1 MDAEL
6 SATALAGPRAGLR
19 HLFLAVALALAGG
32 AFGIVGAFVEEL
44 RSGGGLLVVIAGA
57 PIIEEVLKPSGL
69 YVLLARWPYAVRS
82 QLAIASLAALA
93 GLTFGL
99 LESTVYVTLYV
110 PDHSGAFFVYR
121 FTVTVLLHAGTS
133 CIAGL
138 GVSRALVRWAS
149 AGGRFP
155 RASRNAF
162 VAAITLHALYNVTA
176 VALGLAGVLDFD

>member
-1 MDAEL
+1 MDAEP
-6 SATALAGPRAGLR
+6 SAAASAGPRPGLR
-19 HLFLAVALALAGG
+19 HLLLAVALALAGG

-69 YVLLARWPYAVRS
+69 YVLLARWPYAVRR
-82 QLAIASLAALA
+82 QLAIASLAALS

-99 LESTVYVTLYV
+99 LESTIYVTLYA

-121 FTVTVLLHAGTS
+121 FTVTVLVHTGAS
-133 CIAGL
+133 FIAGW
-138 GVSRALVRWAS
+138 GVNRALVDWAA

-162 VAAITLHALYNVTA
+162 LAAITLHGLYNVTA